1 MANVSPYYSEGSVK
15 PLYRGTQVVW
25 YILGIIEALLG
36 FRFILRLI
44 AANPAAGFTDF
55 IYTVT
60 QPLVQPFNN
69 IVRVARV
76 EGNSATSVIDWN
88 ILIAMAVYWLL
99 AWAIVR
105 LFFMGRPVS
114 ETEADYEIRKENN
127 KL

>member
-1 MANVSPYYSEGSVK
+1 MATPAYYSEGSVR

-25 YILGIIEALLG
+25 YILSVVEALLA

-60 QPLVQPFNN
+60 QPLVQPFSN
-69 IVRVARV
+69 IVRTARI
-76 EGNSATSVIDWN
+76 EGNTVASVVDWN

-99 AWAIVR
+99 AWAVVR

-114 ETEADYEIRKENN
+114 ETEADYEIRRENN